1 MKIEK
6 AFQVG
11 AGWGEVGWD
20 GVGKAEKRNKGS
32 LIHWGET
39 VVLLKMPLGSV
50 ELWRFFSMEKPRIF
64 HEVIS

>member
-6 AFQVG
+6 AFLVG

-20 GVGKAEKRNKGS
+20 GVGKAENRNKGS

-39 VVLLKMPLGSV
+39 AVLLKMPLGSV
-50 ELWRFFSMEKPRIF
+50 ELWRFFSMEKPRIL

>member
-20 GVGKAEKRNKGS
+20 GVGKAENRNKGS

-39 VVLLKMPLGSV
+39 AVLLKMPLGSV